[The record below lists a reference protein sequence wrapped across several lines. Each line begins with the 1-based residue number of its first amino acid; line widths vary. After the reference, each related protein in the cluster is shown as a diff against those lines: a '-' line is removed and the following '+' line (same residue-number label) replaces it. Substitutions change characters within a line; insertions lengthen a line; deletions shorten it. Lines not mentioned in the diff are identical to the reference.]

1 MDSFHGTIKEN
12 SYYGRKYQVA
22 EYIFTIRRNGKTSVN
37 VMFIPGMMISIQSF
51 NTFFI
56 KIEAPLRIQFATA
69 TLLTLIMFLI
79 MITKFIPI
87 TSEDPLMEL
96 LFLRLVSSVFMIE
109 VFIILQQYYSRIY
122 KKIKA
127 KYITECDDY
136 KIATLKRL
144 YQKLKKEYKQKKGEF
159 MSQPEEDK
167 KTL

>member
-1 MDSFHGTIKEN
+1 
-12 SYYGRKYQVA
+12 
-22 EYIFTIRRNGKTSVN
+22 
-37 VMFIPGMMISIQSF
+37 MFIPGMMISIQSF

-109 VFIILQQYYSRIY
+109 VFIILLNFYSRKY
-122 KKIKA
+122 KKYA
-127 KYITECDDY
+127 
-136 KIATLKRL
+136 A
-144 YQKLKKEYKQKKGEF
+144 EY
-159 MSQPEEDK
+159 
-167 KTL
+167 